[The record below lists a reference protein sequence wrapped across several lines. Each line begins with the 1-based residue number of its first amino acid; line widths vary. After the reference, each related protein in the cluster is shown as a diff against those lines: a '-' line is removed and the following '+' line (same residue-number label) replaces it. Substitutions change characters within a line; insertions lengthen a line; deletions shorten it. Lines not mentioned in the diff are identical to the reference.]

1 MSQRLR
7 DNPAAGHLNRFRGGG
22 FCIQEG
28 DQVRRLGPQKP
39 GWTDGTAAFLCGD
52 DFWGHDG
59 DLRLSS
65 YAHIK
70 RDTFD
75 DLG

>member
-28 DQVRRLGPQKP
+28 DQVRRLGPKSEGGP
-39 GWTDGTAAFLCGD
+39 TGRLLFSAGMTFGD
-52 DFWGHDG
+52 MME
-59 DLRLSS
+59 
-65 YAHIK
+65 
-70 RDTFD
+70 T
-75 DLG
+75 